1 MWRNKI
7 TQYSIS
13 EMPPNL
19 PGISIFLSF
28 LVGFYCYDNDYYESI
43 IEDYGE
49 IVEDKPTRI
58 LSVNSGFRNSQPS
71 PTSED
76 PEPLQEFV
84 TEVNNPCKD
93 AREEFIKQTSF
104 FKKSLII
111 AIMTITMGA
120 PLIPVPE

>member
-1 MWRNKI
+1 MRVLLRFVFDQLIKVWD
-7 TQYSIS
+7 IS
-13 EMPPNL
+13 L
-19 PGISIFLSF
+19 THSC
-28 LVGFYCYDNDYYESI
+28 VQ
-43 IEDYGE
+43 DYGE

-58 LSVNSGFRNSQPS
+58 LSVNSGFRNPQPS

-76 PEPLQEFV
+76 PEPLQESV
-84 TEVNNPCKD
+84 TEVKNPCKD
-93 AREEFIKQTSF
+93 AREEFIKQTSI

>member
-1 MWRNKI
+1 M
-7 TQYSIS
+7 
-13 EMPPNL
+13 
-19 PGISIFLSF
+19 
-28 LVGFYCYDNDYYESI
+28 
-43 IEDYGE
+43 
-49 IVEDKPTRI
+49 EDKPTRI
-58 LSVNSGFRNSQPS
+58 LSVNSGFRNPQPS

-76 PEPLQEFV
+76 PEPLQESV

-93 AREEFIKQTSF
+93 AREEFIKQTSI